1 MGYKRYYVYL
11 LSNKRKTVLY
21 TGMCNDLRRRAW
33 EHKTG
38 AVPGFTKKYNC
49 DQLVHCE
56 ESDEVTDTIAREK
69 QIKGWTRAKKE
80 ALIATKNPEW
90 RDLAS
95 DWYDTARTSGSF
107 AVCAA
112 QDDTGKETP

>member
-21 TGMCNDLRRRAW
+21 TGMCNDLVRRAW

-49 DQLVHCE
+49 DRLVHFE
-56 ESDEVTDTIAREK
+56 EFDEVTDTIVREK
-69 QIKGWTRAKKE
+69 QIKGWTRAKKD
-80 ALIATKNPEW
+80 ALIAVRNPEW
-90 RDLAS
+90 RDLAA
-95 DWYDTARTSGSF
+95 DWYNAESPGSF
-107 AVCAA
+107 AVFAA
-112 QDDTGKETP
+112 QDDTGKETS